1 MCKTRLKSKDEL
13 LQEKSNSKIDRT
25 YRVNMLSEL
34 SCCCCKSCLS
44 LRVSAAGGAL
54 AQYYASARSATAA
67 TDDVTVVSSCSSP
80 RPASTS
86 LSAKAAQ
93 TASIAT
99 AASI

>member
-1 MCKTRLKSKDEL
+1 
-13 LQEKSNSKIDRT
+13 
-25 YRVNMLSEL
+25 MLSEL

-44 LRVSAAGGAL
+44 LRVSAAGAATVHRRGASL
-54 AQYYASARSATAA
+54 AQYYARSATAA